1 MGNMEAQVFHHG
13 PHCFRSRK
21 AICPSPSMPA
31 SQQRNKGR
39 YKLTTFCVPQV
50 ANAIEIASNPASDQ
64 ALKAQAFEYLNQ
76 VRTDP
81 SGWQVCLSLFTK
93 TPKQSEIVRHV
104 ALEVVNSA
112 AQAGI
117 IDHQGLQFVRDSLLA
132 YLRRSYAAEGAD
144 PDGAAIQNKIAQT
157 ITYLFSALYGS
168 GWESFI
174 EDLLSLTTNDPS
186 TNLRDNPLGIA
197 FYLRVLNS
205 IHDEIGDVLVSRSRA
220 EQDKAN
226 SLKDLI
232 RARDVQRIAGSW
244 QEILS
249 HWQGRNPQVVELVL
263 KAIGSWVSWIDINL
277 VVNQSMLDLLF
288 QQLSRVQSTELPS
301 GEDKVRDAAINVFTE
316 IVGKKMKADD
326 KINMIIFLN
335 LDAIVTQLSNSPPL
349 QEHRFTSK
357 YDTDLAEAVAK
368 LVNITV
374 TDIVRALD
382 TDTTDVQTKEKAST
396 LLQSFLTH
404 LLRYFSDEYDE
415 VCSTVIPSV
424 MELLSYSRKAS
435 KTNPE
440 IRDQHSAM
448 ILPILKAI
456 IAKLRYDDTSS
467 WGEDE
472 DQTEEAEFQELRKR
486 LDSLQQTVAGANEPL
501 YMEVVSEVVGTT
513 FENVQR
519 SGGQLDWRDLDL
531 ALHEMYVF
539 GDLAVKSGT
548 LYSKGKPNN
557 AAAERLI
564 GMMLR
569 MVECGMSWTEPEA
582 FWDANPGLQTFGPL
596 PTRPLSCSTWKFAS
610 ATIRF
615 LNTTRIIFR
624 ECCRISYNW
633 LITQ

>member
-1 MGNMEAQVFHHG
+1 M
-13 PHCFRSRK
+13 S
-21 AICPSPSMPA
+21 
-31 SQQRNKGR
+31 
-39 YKLTTFCVPQV
+39 QV

-117 IDHQGLQFVRDSLLA
+117 IDHQGLQFVRDNLLA
-132 YLRRSYAAEGAD
+132 YLRQAYAAEGAD

-168 GWESFI
+168 GWENFI
-174 EDLLSLTTNDPS
+174 EDLLSLTMNDPS
-186 TNLRDNPLGIA
+186 TSLRDNPLGIA

-232 RARDVQRIAGSW
+232 RARDVQRIASSW

-249 HWQGRNPQVVELVL
+249 QWQGRNAQVVELVL

-288 QQLSRVQSTELPS
+288 QQLSRVQNTELPR

-316 IVGKKMKADD
+316 IVGKKMKAED

-357 YDTDLAEAVAK
+357 YDTDLAETVAK

-382 TDTTDVQTKEKAST
+382 TDTTAVQTKEKAST

-435 KTNPE
+435 KANPE
-440 IRDQHSAM
+440 VRDQHSAM
-448 ILPILKAI
+448 VLPILKAI

-548 LYSKGKPNN
+548 LYSKCKPNN

-569 MVECGMSWTEPEA
+569 MVECGMSRIR
-582 FWDANPGLQTFGPL
+582 
-596 PTRPLSCSTWKFAS
+596 TRGVL
-610 ATIRF
+610 
-615 LNTTRIIFR
+615 
-624 ECCRISYNW
+624 
-633 LITQ
+633 